1 MVLLLSFCNIL
12 FVIIVMLALGA
23 KIECRK
29 IRAVVNLEQKV
40 NNEKTSLAEEKKLW
54 GRDLQMSIP
63 IDKKSQKI
71 RRSAQSDISMV

>member
-1 MVLLLSFCNIL
+1 MVLLLSFRNNL

-40 NNEKTSLAEEKKLW
+40 NNEKTLFSEEKKLW

-63 IDKKSQKI
+63 IDKKSQKT
-71 RRSAQSDISMV
+71 RRFT